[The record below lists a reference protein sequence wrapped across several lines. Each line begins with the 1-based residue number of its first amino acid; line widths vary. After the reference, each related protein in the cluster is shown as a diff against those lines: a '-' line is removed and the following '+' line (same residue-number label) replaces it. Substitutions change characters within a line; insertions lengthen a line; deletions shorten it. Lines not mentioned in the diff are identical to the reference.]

1 MEAICRRVKEH
12 GSRIETLYFLFGMM
26 MIILF
31 YYCSVLRNTVGII
44 DYLGK
49 LRPTV
54 PKYLVEQANQTHIR
68 LIDNLEA
75 KKAPLIS
82 QEISK

>member
-1 MEAICRRVKEH
+1 MLRSMGPVSKLCI
-12 GSRIETLYFLFGMM
+12 SYFDMM

-31 YYCSVLRNTVGII
+31 YYCSVLRNTLGII
-44 DYLGK
+44 GYRGK

-54 PKYLVEQANQTHIR
+54 PKYLVEQANQAHIR
-68 LIDNLEA
+68 LIDNLEV